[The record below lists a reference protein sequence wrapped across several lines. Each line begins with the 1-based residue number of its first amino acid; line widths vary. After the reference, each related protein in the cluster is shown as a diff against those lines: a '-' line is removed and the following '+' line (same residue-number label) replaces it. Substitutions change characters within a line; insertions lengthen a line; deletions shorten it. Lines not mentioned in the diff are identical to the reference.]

1 MTFLYELKDGAC
13 PKSYGTACARLAGMP
28 EAILAKAE
36 HLAAQ
41 LEDASLP
48 GSAGAVSL
56 ARDNRLQRDE
66 GLARHLKE
74 LSRCLSSC
82 SGTTADCAA
91 SASGLL
97 KLQAEWKSCAMA
109 S

>member
-1 MTFLYELKDGAC
+1 
-13 PKSYGTACARLAGMP
+13 MP
-28 EAILAKAE
+28 EAILDKAE

-48 GSAGAVSL
+48 GSGGAVSS
-56 ARDNRLQRDE
+56 AQNNSLQRDE

-74 LSRCLSSC
+74 LGMCLSGC

-91 SASGLL
+91 SAFGLL
-97 KLQAEWKSCAMA
+97 RLQAEWKSSAMA